1 MKVLDVQGLNVQY
14 HTEKTNASGAGDA
27 GSGTLHGVSFSVG
40 EGEIVGLVGESGS
53 GKSTAMLAVLGLLGG
68 KADVS
73 FERISLCGEAPAP
86 GRNAAM
92 VFQDA
97 QSCLNPTVKIGRQI
111 TETIR
116 ARRGCGRKEA
126 RERAEELLDLVG
138 IHNAGLRMK
147 QYPFELSGGM
157 RQRVVIA
164 VALACEPKLIIA
176 DEPTTALDAAVQA
189 QIILLL
195 KRIVRETGTSLLLVS
210 HDMGVTAALCS
221 RVYVMR
227 QGRIIE
233 SGTAEEIFYSPRE
246 AYTRQLLR
254 DAKGIRRPS
263 AGREERKPLLEIRHL
278 TKEFDTMEGI
288 RDVSLEIF
296 EGEVFAL
303 AGESGSGKTT
313 LARILS
319 GILTEDSGEVLYR
332 GGRLERDRSGPACG
346 GKIQMVFQDP
356 YAALNPCL
364 TAGQALEEALRG
376 AGRIRRKEKKE
387 HQGGQQGSGGQGP
400 EKQSRGEKQSP
411 REMQAQQEQSR
422 AQIRER
428 IGAVL
433 ELVGLRREDAD
444 RYPREFSGGQ
454 RQRIG
459 IARAL
464 ITEPELLICDEALS
478 SLDAG
483 AREQILALLLEIQKK
498 RGISCL
504 FISHDMHVVRQ
515 ISDRIGVMYGGSLV
529 ETGRT
534 REVCSDPWHPYTK
547 QLIEAVPEPDPLK
560 AAKLR
565 SAPVKETPVKEA
577 RSRLLFHKRRPPAGC
592 PFAGRCGY
600 ALECC
605 ASEAPGSRKF
615 GSREIRCFLY
625 SEEHSGRRSEGYE
638 MTSQI

>member
-1 MKVLDVQGLNVQY
+1 MKVLDVQGLYVQY
-14 HTEKTNASGAGDA
+14 HTKRTNESG
-27 GSGTLHGVSFSVG
+27 GSGHVVQETLRDVSFSVG
-40 EGEIVGLVGESGS
+40 EGEIVGVVGESGS
-53 GKSTAMLAVLGLLGG
+53 GKSTAMLAVMGLLGE
-68 KADVS
+68 KADV
-73 FERISLCGEAPAP
+73 RCDRLSLCGEAPVP
-86 GRNAAM
+86 GKNAAII
-92 VFQDA
+92 FQDA

-116 ARRGCGRKEA
+116 VRRRCGRKAA

-138 IHNAGLRMK
+138 IQNAALRMK

-164 VALACEPKLIIA
+164 AALACEPKLIIA

-221 RVYVMR
+221 RVYVM
-227 QGRIIE
+227 QKGRIVE

-246 AYTRQLLR
+246 AYTKRLLS
-254 DAKGIRRPS
+254 DAKGWGHRTRT
-263 AGREERKPLLEIRHL
+263 ERKGEPLLEIRHM
-278 TKEFDTMEGI
+278 TKEFDTREGI
-288 RDVSLEIF
+288 RDISVELF
-296 EGEVFAL
+296 EGEIFAL

-319 GILTEDSGEVLYR
+319 GILTQDSGEVLYR
-332 GGRLERDRSGPACG
+332 GRRLGREELGTACG
-346 GKIQMVFQDP
+346 GKVQMVFQDP

-376 AGRIRRKEKKE
+376 AGGKE
-387 HQGGQQGSGGQGP
+387 GSG
-400 EKQSRGEKQSP
+400 RGE
-411 REMQAQQEQSR
+411 
-422 AQIRER
+422 IRER
-428 IGAVL
+428 VGDML
-433 ELVGLRREDAD
+433 ELVGLERGDAD

-454 RQRIG
+454 RQRVG

-464 ITEPELLICDEALS
+464 ITEPEILICDEALS
-478 SLDAG
+478 SLDAA
-483 AREQILALLLEIQKK
+483 AREQILTLLLAIQKK
-498 RGISCL
+498 RRIACL

-515 ISDRIGVMYGGSLV
+515 ISDRIGVMYSGSMV

-534 REVCSDPWHPYTK
+534 REVCSDPWHPY
-547 QLIEAVPEPDPLK
+547 Q
-560 AAKLR
+560 
-565 SAPVKETPVKEA
+565 
-577 RSRLLFHKRRPPAGC
+577 
-592 PFAGRCGY
+592 RCGY

-605 ASEAPGSRKF
+605 AGEAPGNGRF
-615 GSREIRCFLY
+615 GSRQVRCFLY
-625 SEEHSGRRSEGYE
+625 SENHSGRRAEGYE

>member
-1 MKVLDVQGLNVQY
+1 MKVLDVQGLYVQY
-14 HTEKTNASGAGDA
+14 HTKRTNESG
-27 GSGTLHGVSFSVG
+27 GSGHVVQETLRDVSFSVG
-40 EGEIVGLVGESGS
+40 EGEIVGVVGESGS
-53 GKSTAMLAVLGLLGG
+53 GKSTAMLAVMGLLGE
-68 KADVS
+68 KADV
-73 FERISLCGEAPAP
+73 RCDRLSLCGEAPVP
-86 GRNAAM
+86 GKNAAII
-92 VFQDA
+92 FQDA

-116 ARRGCGRKEA
+116 ARRRCGRKAA
-126 RERAEELLDLVG
+126 RERAEEILDLVG
-138 IHNAGLRMK
+138 IQNAALRMK

-164 VALACEPKLIIA
+164 AALACEPKLIIA

-221 RVYVMR
+221 RVYVM
-227 QGRIIE
+227 QKGRIVE

-246 AYTRQLLR
+246 AYTKRLLS
-254 DAKGIRRPS
+254 DAKGWGHRTRT
-263 AGREERKPLLEIRHL
+263 ERKGEPLLEIRHM
-278 TKEFDTMEGI
+278 TKEFDTREGI
-288 RDVSLEIF
+288 RDISVELF
-296 EGEVFAL
+296 EGEIFAL

-319 GILTEDSGEVLYR
+319 GILTQDSGEVLYR
-332 GGRLERDRSGPACG
+332 GRRLGQEELGTACG
-346 GKIQMVFQDP
+346 GKVQMVFQDP

-376 AGRIRRKEKKE
+376 AGGKESP
-387 HQGGQQGSGGQGP
+387 G
-400 EKQSRGEKQSP
+400 RGES
-411 REMQAQQEQSR
+411 
-422 AQIRER
+422 RER
-428 IGAVL
+428 VGDML
-433 ELVGLRREDAD
+433 ELVGLERGDAD

-454 RQRIG
+454 RQRVG

-478 SLDAG
+478 SLDAA
-483 AREQILALLLEIQKK
+483 AREQILTLLLAIQKK
-498 RGISCL
+498 CRIACL

-515 ISDRIGVMYGGSLV
+515 ISDRIGVMYSGSMV

-547 QLIEAVPEPDPLK
+547 QLIEAMPEPDPLK
-560 AAKLR
+560 AAKIR
-565 SAPVKETPVKEA
+565 AVPFKDPGAPEQADK
-577 RSRLLFHKRRPPAGC
+577 SGRRKKGLKTGC
-592 PFAGRCGY
+592 PFAQRCGY

-605 ASEAPGSRKF
+605 AGEAPGNGRF
-615 GSREIRCFLY
+615 GSRQVRCFLY
-625 SEEHSGRRSEGYE
+625 SENHSGRRAEGYE

>member
-1 MKVLDVQGLNVQY
+1 MKVLDVQGLNVKY
-14 HTEKTNASGAGDA
+14 HTVKERPS
-27 GSGTLHGVSFSVG
+27 GSGMTGNETLHDVSFSV
-40 EGEIVGLVGESGS
+40 EAGEIVGLVGESGS
-53 GKSTAMLAVLGLLGG
+53 GKSTAMLAVMGLLGG
-68 KADVS
+68 KADVC
-73 FERISLCGEAPAP
+73 FDRISLCGETPVP
-86 GRNAAM
+86 GKNAAM

-97 QSCLNPTVKIGRQI
+97 QSCLNPSVKIGRQI

-195 KRIVRETGTSLLLVS
+195 KRIVRETGTALLLVS

-227 QGRIIE
+227 RGRIIE
-233 SGTAEEIFYSPRE
+233 SGTAEDIFYSPRE

-263 AGREERKPLLEIRHL
+263 VRGEEKPPLLEIRHL
-278 TKEFDTMEGI
+278 TKEFETMEGI
-288 RDVSLEIF
+288 RDISLEIF

-313 LARILS
+313 LARILC
-319 GILTEDSGEVLYR
+319 GILKEDSGEVLYR
-332 GGRLERDRSGPACG
+332 GRRLDRKQPGPVCG
-346 GKIQMVFQDP
+346 GRIQMVFQDP
-356 YAALNPCL
+356 YTALNPCL

-376 AGRIRRKEKKE
+376 AGRKRR
-387 HQGGQQGSGGQGP
+387 
-400 EKQSRGEKQSP
+400 RAD
-411 REMQAQQEQSR
+411 QALQPG
-422 AQIRER
+422 ER
-428 IGAVL
+428 IGAML

-454 RQRIG
+454 RQRIC

-483 AREQILALLLEIQKK
+483 AREQILALLLDVQKK
-498 RGISCL
+498 TGIACL

-515 ISDRIGVMYGGSLV
+515 ISGRIGVMYGGSMV

-534 REVCSDPWHPYTK
+534 KAVCSDPWHPYTK
-547 QLIEAVPEPDPLK
+547 QLIESVPEPDPLK
-560 AAKLR
+560 AAKLKG
-565 SAPVKETPVKEA
+565 APLKET
-577 RSRLLFHKRRPPAGC
+577 SGGDGRRGLMFRKKHPPAGC

-600 ALECC
+600 TLECC
-605 ASEAPGSRKF
+605 TAETPDVQIF
-615 GSREIRCFLY
+615 GEREVRCFLY

>member
-14 HTEKTNASGAGDA
+14 HTEKTNASGAGDD
-27 GSGTLHGVSFSVG
+27 GNGTLHGVSFSVG

-332 GGRLERDRSGPACG
+332 GRRLERDRSGPACG

-376 AGRIRRKEKKE
+376 AGRIRQKEKKE
-387 HQGGQQGSGGQGP
+387 
-400 EKQSRGEKQSP
+400 
-411 REMQAQQEQSR
+411 QQEQSC
-422 AQIRER
+422 AEMRER

-498 RGISCL
+498 RGIACL

-565 SAPVKETPVKEA
+565 SAPVKETPVKEG
-577 RSRLLFHKRRPPAGC
+577 RSRLLFHKRRPSAGC
-592 PFAGRCGY
+592 PFAGHCGY

-625 SEEHSGRRSEGYE
+625 SEKHSGRRSEGYE

>member
-1 MKVLDVQGLNVQY
+1 MKVLDVQGLCVQY
-14 HTEKTNASGAGDA
+14 HTEKKNQSKAGDA
-27 GSGTLHGVSFSVG
+27 GSETLHGVSFSVE

-53 GKSTAMLAVLGLLGG
+53 GKSTAMLAVMGLLKG
-68 KADVS
+68 KAEVS
-73 FERISLCGEAPAP
+73 FERMSLCGEAPVP

-97 QSCLNPTVKIGRQI
+97 QSCLNPTVKVGRQI
-111 TETIR
+111 AETIR

-126 RERAEELLDLVG
+126 RERAEELLDQVG
-138 IHNAGLRMK
+138 IHNPRLRMK

-164 VALACEPKLIIA
+164 AALACEPKLIIA
-176 DEPTTALDAAVQA
+176 DEPTTALDVAVQA

-227 QGRIIE
+227 QGRIAE
-233 SGTAEEIFYSPRE
+233 YGTAEEIFYSPRE
-246 AYTRQLLR
+246 AYTRRLLR
-254 DAKGIRRPS
+254 DAKGFRRPS
-263 AGREERKPLLEIRHL
+263 AGGKERRPLLEIRYL

-296 EGEVFAL
+296 EGETFAL

-319 GILTEDSGEVLYR
+319 GILTEDSGEILYR
-332 GGRLERDRSGPACG
+332 GERLERKRSGSVCG

-376 AGRIRRKEKKE
+376 AGRISGKELT
-387 HQGGQQGSGGQGP
+387 
-400 EKQSRGEKQSP
+400 
-411 REMQAQQEQSR
+411 REER
-422 AQIRER
+422 RER

-433 ELVGLRREDAD
+433 EQAGLRREDAD

-454 RQRIG
+454 RQRIC

-483 AREQILALLLEIQKK
+483 AREQILSLLLEIQKE
-498 RGISCL
+498 RGIACL

-515 ISDRIGVMYGGSLV
+515 VSDRIGVMYGGSLV
-529 ETGRT
+529 EAGRT
-534 REVCSDPWHPYTK
+534 KDVCSDPWHPYTK
-547 QLIEAVPEPDPLK
+547 QLIESVPEPDPLK
-560 AAKLR
+560 AAKLK
-565 SAPVKETPVKEA
+565 SVPVTETPVREG
-577 RSRLLFHKRRPPAGC
+577 RGSLLSPKKLPPAGC

-605 ASEAPGSRKF
+605 ASEAPGSRRF

-625 SEEHSGRRSEGYE
+625 SEAHSGKRSEGYE

>member
-1 MKVLDVQGLNVQY
+1 MKLLDVQGLSVKY
-14 HTEKTNASGAGDA
+14 HTGKSGSS
-27 GSGTLHGVSFSVG
+27 GSRETLRDVSFSVE

-53 GKSTAMLAVLGLLGG
+53 GKSTAMLAVMGLLDGR
-68 KADVS
+68 ADVCS
-73 FERISLCGEAPAP
+73 DRISLCGEKPVP
-86 GRNAAM
+86 GKNAAI

-97 QSCLNPTVKIGRQI
+97 QSCLNPSVQIGRQI

-116 ARRGCGRKEA
+116 ARRGCGRREA
-126 RERAEELLDLVG
+126 RERAEELLDQAG
-138 IHNAGLRMK
+138 IHNPGLRMR

-195 KRIVRETGTSLLLVS
+195 KRIVRETGTALLLVS

-221 RVYVMR
+221 RVYVM
-227 QGRIIE
+227 QKGRIIE

-246 AYTRQLLR
+246 EYTRQLLR
-254 DAKGIRRPS
+254 DARGSRFSP
-263 AGREERKPLLEIRHL
+263 AVRKESTPLFEIRHL
-278 TKEFDTMEGI
+278 TKEFDAGEGI
-288 RDVSLEIF
+288 HDVSLKIH
-296 EGEVFAL
+296 EGEIFAL

-319 GILTEDSGEVLYR
+319 GILRADSGEVLYR
-332 GGRLERDRSGPACG
+332 GRSLGQKRSGLFCG

-356 YAALNPCL
+356 YAALNPSL

-376 AGRIRRKEKKE
+376 AGRIKRRENEGTRKK
-387 HQGGQQGSGGQGP
+387 
-400 EKQSRGEKQSP
+400 
-411 REMQAQQEQSR
+411 REESAEM
-422 AQIRER
+422 IRR
-428 IGAVL
+428 RTGDML
-433 ELVGLRREDAD
+433 ELVGLSREDAD
-444 RYPREFSGGQ
+444 RWPGEFSGGQ
-454 RQRIG
+454 RQRIC

-483 AREQILALLLEIQKK
+483 AREQILSLLLEIQKK
-498 RGISCL
+498 TGIACL
-504 FISHDMHVVRQ
+504 FISHDMHVMRQ
-515 ISDRIGVMYGGSLV
+515 ISSRIGVMYRGNIV
-529 ETGRT
+529 ETGQT
-534 REVCSDPWHPYTK
+534 KEVCSDPWHPYTK

-560 AAKLR
+560 AARLR
-565 SAPVKETPVKEA
+565 SVPVKDAPG
-577 RSRLLFHKRRPPAGC
+577 RSTERGMLFRKRPSPAGC

-600 ALECC
+600 SLECC
-605 ASEAPGSRKF
+605 TAETPEVRTFGTRKV
-615 GSREIRCFLY
+615 RCFLY
-625 SEEHSGRRSEGYE
+625 SEEHSGRRAEGYE